1 MSYLL
6 LNKELTEAHELEGKY
21 KGQLII
27 TGSSE
32 CLWSD
37 YLKAIDLTEKEDL
50 MCVNLSAICF
60 HHRRINHLVTLHHG
74 TMKNFYAAAMI
85 QRTEREEY
93 PRQRRKAVINKKFKK
108 ILTHSISGNSKVDLV
123 WDIGNPGGTSGL
135 FATQI
140 ALALGYEKI
149 ILCGIPINNTRRFY
163 DSPNHKFKY
172 EGISQ
177 QEPWQIANKKF
188 DNRVRSMS
196 GKTAELLGK
205 PDKKWLTSS

>member
-6 LNKELTEAHELEGKY
+6 LNKELQEAHELEGSF

-32 CLWSD
+32 CLWND
-37 YLKAIDLTEKEDL
+37 YLEAIKLTAKEDL

-60 HHRRINHLVTLHHG
+60 HFRDIKHIVTLHHEQ
-74 TMKNFYAAAMI
+74 MKNFYGAAMI
-85 QRTEREEY
+85 QRANRETY
-93 PRQRRKAVINKKFKK
+93 PRKNKK
-108 ILTHSISGNSKVDLV
+108 ILTHSIQAGSRIDLV

-140 ALALGYEKI
+140 ALRLGYDKI
-149 ILCGIPINNTRRFY
+149 ILCGIPIDNSRRFY
-163 DSPNHKFKY
+163 DSPNKHFKY

-177 QEPWQIANKKF
+177 QEPWQIASRKF
-188 DNRVRSMS
+188 NDRVRSMS
-196 GKTAELLGK
+196 GKTAELLGR
-205 PDKKWLTSS
+205 PDKKWLNSL

>member
-6 LNKELTEAHELEGKY
+6 LNKELKEAHDLEGKY
-21 KGQLII
+21 SGQLII

-32 CLWSD
+32 CLWND
-37 YLKAIDLTEKEDL
+37 YLKAIELTAKEDL
-50 MCVNLSAICF
+50 MCINLSTICF
-60 HHRRINHLVTLHHG
+60 HFRDIEHIITLHHNK
-74 TMKNFYAAAMI
+74 MKNFYAAAMI
-85 QRTEREEY
+85 QRTDRETH
-93 PRQRRKAVINKKFKK
+93 PRKKKK
-108 ILTHSISGNSKVDLV
+108 ILTHSISANSRVDLV

-140 ALALGYEKI
+140 ALRLGYEKI
-149 ILCGIPINNTRRFY
+149 ILCGIPIDNSRRFY
-163 DSPNHKFKY
+163 DSPNHHFKY

-177 QEPWQIANKKF
+177 QEPWQIANRKF

-205 PDKKWLTSS
+205 PDKQWLNSL